1 KHVVGQDESIEE
13 ISRVIRRARSGLK
26 NPEKPMGA
34 FIFAGSTGVGK
45 TELAKVLTEYMMG
58 DKGKLIRFDMSEF
71 MEKFNV
77 SKLIGA
83 PPGYVGYDESGQLTE
98 RVRRNPYSVI
108 LFDEIEKAHPEIFNI
123 LLQILDNGILSDS
136 QGRKI
141 DFRNTLIIITTNV
154 GSNFIKSMGFIS
166 NSDAQSY
173 ETLKQNVESEIKQNF
188 RVEFLNRLSGVIV
201 FKSLGLDSMHQIFRL
216 MVQNIKD
223 RLKEKHIDLSITKAV
238 EDHLIDQSNYKEFG
252 ARSLGRLIEKEIEDL
267 LAGELLSHRIENS
280 ANLSLQLSKSG
291 QIAVK
296 VKSG

>member
-1 KHVVGQDESIEE
+1 
-13 ISRVIRRARSGLK
+13 
-26 NPEKPMGA
+26 M
-34 FIFAGSTGVGK
+34 GK